1 VQHLTLERPLVFFDL
16 ETTGTDPASDRIVE
30 ISVLR
35 VEPDGSRESRTRRI
49 NPGRPIPA
57 EATAVHGIRDED
69 VRDEPFFRQL
79 ARGLL
84 EFLAGAD
91 LAGFN
96 VTRFDIPLLEREFR
110 DCGLDLG
117 LAQRRVVDAMT
128 IFHRMERR
136 DLGAAVEFYLGRE
149 HSGAHAAE
157 ADVLAT
163 AEVLDA
169 QLARYAELPRSV
181 DGLDGWMRPG
191 GEDAVD
197 RSGKF
202 RWQGGEVV
210 FAFGKHQGR
219 ALREVAAESSGY
231 LEWIVKSDFP
241 SDAKALVDEAL
252 QGRFPERSDQSR

>member
-1 VQHLTLERPLVFFDL
+1 VENLNLARPLVFFDL
-16 ETTGTDPASDRIVE
+16 ETTGIDPATDRIVE
-30 ISVLR
+30 ISALR
-35 VEPDGSRESRTRRI
+35 VEPDGGRDSRTRRI

-57 EATAVHGIRDED
+57 AATAVHGIRDED
-69 VRDEPFFRQL
+69 VRDEPSFRQV

-84 EFLAGAD
+84 EFLDGAD

-96 VTRFDIPLLEREFR
+96 VVRFDIPLLEREFR

-117 LAQRRVVDAMT
+117 LDRRKVVDALT
-128 IFHRMERR
+128 IYHRMERR
-136 DLGAAVEFYLGRE
+136 DLAAAVEFYLGRE
-149 HSGAHAAE
+149 HAGAHAAE

-169 QLARYAELPRSV
+169 QLGRYADLPRSV
-181 DGLDGWMRPG
+181 DELDAWMRPG
-191 GEDAVD
+191 GAAAVD

-219 ALREVAAESSGY
+219 SLREVAAESSGY

-241 SDAKALVDEAL
+241 SDAKELVGEAL
-252 QGRFPERSDQSR
+252 QGRFPERPDQSR